1 MNLLLNN
8 KVIIFAGHYGSG
20 KTNLATNLAF
30 ALNAQNHQTTVCDLD
45 IVNPYFRTK
54 DFQALFSQ
62 KGVELIVSDYANS
75 NLDVPAIPAK
85 AYQAFDQ
92 ADGKVVVDLG
102 GDDRGALALGRF
114 RDKITDYQMV
124 LVINQYRPLTSNFDD
139 LAQIKA
145 EIETACGVAFTAI
158 VNNSNLGAQ
167 TTAQDVLASLPFAKQ
182 ASDKLGLPIAAT
194 SCLKELLPDLQGRIE
209 NPFPIDIFKKE
220 GWQI

>member
-1 MNLLLNN
+1 MNLLLKNR
-8 KVIIFAGHYGSG
+8 VVIFAGHYGSG
-20 KTNLATNLAF
+20 KTNLATNLALRLC
-30 ALNAQNHQTTVCDLD
+30 AVHKTTVCDLD

-54 DFQALFSQ
+54 DFQTMFSET
-62 KGVELIVSDYANS
+62 GISLIVSDYANS

-85 AYQAFDQ
+85 AYRAFDQ
-92 ADGKVVVDLG
+92 TDGRVVVDLG

-139 LAQIKA
+139 LARIKA

-167 TTAQDVLASLPFAKQ
+167 TTAQDVLASLPFAEQ

-194 SCLKELLPDLQGRIE
+194 SCLKELLLDLEGRIE